1 MDTDSVEELQQT
13 NKPTRQEIK
22 NKLREKIGQKRTARK
37 GGVSRKES
45 QTISDKIEKLVQV
58 LKDENITVNTPLSED
73 IIEKVTEI
81 LSINEMKKVMSQIEN
96 NSEVSDNF
104 KTFMNTILKFKPP

>member
-1 MDTDSVEELQQT
+1 MDTDSVEELHQT
-13 NKPTRQEIK
+13 NKPTREELK
-22 NKLREKIGQKRTARK
+22 NKLRAKIGQKRTVRK
-37 GGVSRKES
+37 GGVSRKEA

-58 LKDENITVNTPLSED
+58 LKDENITVNTPLSEG

-104 KTFMNTILKFKPP
+104 KDFINNILKFKPP